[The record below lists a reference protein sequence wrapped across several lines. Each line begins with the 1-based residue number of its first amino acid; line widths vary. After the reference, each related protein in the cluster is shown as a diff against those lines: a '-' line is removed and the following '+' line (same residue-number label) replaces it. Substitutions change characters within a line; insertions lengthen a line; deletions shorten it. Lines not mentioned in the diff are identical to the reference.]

1 MSGRRLDSDQLILRP
16 FPQTEVG
23 TRPIA
28 QVWHDYRTDM
38 ISYSGIAIFLF
49 GNKLK
54 DGEVIIAD
62 GLLKEFEIA
71 KSKGLL
77 LIPVGATE
85 YASRQIYSQ
94 LLQEGYFDSDVFS
107 VEARKFINQICDGES
122 ELSTIQTGIIN
133 LLKSLK

>member
-1 MSGRRLDSDQLILRP
+1 
-16 FPQTEVG
+16 
-23 TRPIA
+23 
-28 QVWHDYRTDM
+28 M

-71 KSKGLL
+71 KSKELL

-94 LLQEGYFDSDVFS
+94 LLQDGYFDSDVFP

-122 ELSTIQTGIIN
+122 ELSIIKTGIID